1 MFTGFVIFLPLFVSL
16 VLALLLALDLLDE
29 HERYIVRTKTCLLAF
44 VLACLFLYL
53 GHAAYFS
60 YAYELIPFTDSLY
73 CFCSPAV
80 YPLYYIYLSELSNSR
95 THWYSG
101 LGWLLPPLVCGV
113 AVTVCYLLMDESAKS
128 LFIEPYLYR
137 NSSEGLTGAAL
148 WQVYAHEMEKWVFGL
163 EIIPLAVLALRK
175 IRHYSNMVS
184 RSYADA
190 SQHSLVMLRL
200 MFLLFLATSVLSAI
214 SNALGRYRFL
224 DDTLMLA
231 FPSVVFAL
239 LIFMQVY
246 IGIRYNYPAIAA
258 DNSNET
264 SPNTLT
270 ATPGNLTP
278 QQQQTDEKNNKARQE
293 AAERMRELRRRIEK
307 LMDEEKIFLQN
318 GLKISDL
325 AEQLCC
331 NRNYIYR
338 AINVEMGISFA
349 EYVNKKRVDY
359 AKQMIEQKP
368 DLQMN
373 ELYMRVGF
381 SSSSSFYRC
390 FRLFEGCTPKELQD
404 RLRKEKNAQ

>member
-1 MFTGFVIFLPLFVSL
+1 MFSGFVIFLPLFVSL
-16 VLALLLALDLLDE
+16 VLSLLLALDLIDE
-29 HERYIVRTKTCLLAF
+29 HDRYIVRTKTCLLAF
-44 VLACLFLYL
+44 ILACLFLYL
-53 GHAAYFS
+53 GHATYFS
-60 YAYELIPFTDSLY
+60 YGYELIPFTDSLY

-95 THWYSG
+95 THWYSD
-101 LGWLLPPLVCGV
+101 LGWLLPPLACGV
-113 AVTVCYLLMDESAKS
+113 AVTVCYLLMDPECTR
-128 LFIEPYLYR
+128 LFIEHYLYR

-148 WQVYAHEMEKWVFGL
+148 AQVYAHLTEKWVFGL
-163 EIIPLAVLALRK
+163 EIIPLAMLALRK

-200 MFLLFLATSVLSAI
+200 MFVLFLVTSMLSAV

-224 DDTLMLA
+224 DDIFMLA
-231 FPSVVFAL
+231 FPSVMFGL

-258 DNSNET
+258 DSSDDAKSNA
-264 SPNTLT
+264 LT
-270 ATPGNLTP
+270 ASIGQASLE
-278 QQQQTDEKNNKARQE
+278 QLQTDDKNNKARQE
-293 AAERMRELRRRIEK
+293 AAERMRNLRRRIEK

-390 FRLFEGCTPKELQD
+390 FRLFEGCTPKELQE